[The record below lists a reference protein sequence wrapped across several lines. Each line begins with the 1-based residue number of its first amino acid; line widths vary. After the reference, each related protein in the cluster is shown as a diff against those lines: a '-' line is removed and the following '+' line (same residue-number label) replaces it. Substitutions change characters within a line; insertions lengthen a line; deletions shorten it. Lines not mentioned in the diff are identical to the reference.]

1 MYIFEKIR
9 QQIADNRKDADNE
22 ALARLMNALERDE
35 DFPIQ
40 ELYDLNYSKFRI
52 ALDLLL
58 EWRLLRHCR
67 TSASPAAMGGRLS
80 VT

>member
-1 MYIFEKIR
+1 MYIFEKTR
-9 QQIADNRKDADNE
+9 QQIADHRKDADDE

-40 ELYDLNYSKFRI
+40 ELYDMNYSKFRI
-52 ALDLLL
+52 ALDLLQ

-67 TSASPAAMGGRLS
+67 PSASQAGMGGSLS
-80 VT
+80 AN